1 MEVVMSTL
9 LSFVA
14 ALVIIVVDVVVV
26 SGLPPDWLKVDVD
39 SSEPP

>member
-1 MEVVMSTL
+1 MSTL

-14 ALVIIVVDVVVV
+14 ALVIIVVVDVVVV
-26 SGLPPDWLKVDVD
+26 VTSGLPPDWLKVDVD

>member
-1 MEVVMSTL
+1 MSTL

-14 ALVIIVVDVVVV
+14 ALVIIVVDVVVVV